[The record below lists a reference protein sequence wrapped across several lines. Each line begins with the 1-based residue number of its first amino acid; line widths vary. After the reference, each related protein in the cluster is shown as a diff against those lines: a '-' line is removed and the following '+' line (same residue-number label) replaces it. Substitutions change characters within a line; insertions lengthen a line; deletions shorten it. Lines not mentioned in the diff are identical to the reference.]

1 MIKEDFEF
9 WAKRLMR
16 ASVEE
21 TCGRRG
27 FDKGEKDIRKGKDRI
42 QDMGMKLG
50 F

>member
-27 FDKGEKDIRKGKDRI
+27 FDKGKKILENEKTVYKTWA
-42 QDMGMKLG
+42 
-50 F
+50 